1 MSTTTRRDAS
11 SVAGDSLL
19 GRPRAGAR
27 GGPTS
32 ARSPSSPLHFRRGE
46 GARATQRETP
56 RQACPQP
63 NGFGR
68 NLRSKTRWFAGFC
81 NSHQVSHF
89 ATFFI
94 DARAEISVAESRLVF
109 SRDAAR
115 ERALFVRVPWR
126 DSRRG
131 FVVSPGNGARRP
143 RRGPGRAPDGRG
155 QREGGSRRPASSAS
169 PAG

>member
-1 MSTTTRRDAS
+1 M
-11 SVAGDSLL
+11 
-19 GRPRAGAR
+19 
-27 GGPTS
+27 
-32 ARSPSSPLHFRRGE
+32 
-46 GARATQRETP
+46 
-56 RQACPQP
+56 
-63 NGFGR
+63 
-68 NLRSKTRWFAGFC
+68 RSKTRWFAGFC

>member
-19 GRPRAGAR
+19 GRPHAR
-27 GGPTS
+27 GANIRPQPFFP
-32 ARSPSSPLHFRRGE
+32 PSFSGGGE